1 MKSEVQNFASQDHKN
16 TGMCVVVMMS
26 HGNEGILEGTDGKDF
41 KEDDLFEMFSD
52 TKCPS
57 MKGKPKLFMFSACR
71 YG

>member
-1 MKSEVQNFASQDHKN
+1 MKNEVQKFASQDHTN
-16 TGMCVVVMMS
+16 TGMCVVAMMS
-26 HGNEGILEGTDGKDF
+26 HGNDGTLEGTDGNHF

-52 TKCPS
+52 EKCPQ